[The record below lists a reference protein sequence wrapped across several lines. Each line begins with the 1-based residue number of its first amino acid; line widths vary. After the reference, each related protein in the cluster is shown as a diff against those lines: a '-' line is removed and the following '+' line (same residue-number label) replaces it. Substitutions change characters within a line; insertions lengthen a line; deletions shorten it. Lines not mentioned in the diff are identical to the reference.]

1 MRNDVPAGGASNAVG
16 AEMGF
21 STDSRARF
29 NLAQVSVLLLEET
42 SLGMS
47 ILVQILNGF
56 GARKIHRCDTVEKA
70 EKVVQETDL
79 DLLIIDAMGR
89 SGAGYDFVR
98 WLRRSGIRPNFY
110 VPVILT
116 AAHTP
121 ASAIARARDCGAHI
135 LMAKPLTPRA
145 MLDRIVWVARAGRRF
160 VECDSYAGPDRRFK
174 VSDLPAG
181 VAVGRRRQ
189 DGVSVPG

>member
-1 MRNDVPAGGASNAVG
+1 VRNDVPAGGASNAVG

-98 WLRRSGIRPNFY
+98 WLRRSGLRPNCY

-181 VAVGRRRQ
+181 VSVGRRRQ